1 MRAFSAADAKNH
13 FGELIDAARLAPVTV
28 TKYDKPFV
36 VVMGVEEFERVMQ
49 KANLVSA
56 PITAKSSGS
65 K

>member
-49 KANLVSA
+49 RAKLVPA
-56 PITAKSSGS
+56 PVTAKSSGS